1 MSVCRRKH
9 RMIMLKVALTGG
21 GRRCGMNVTTSDCL
35 KCCTEYGT
43 DIMLL
48 QLAVENG
55 CHAVSGL
62 CETGSGA
69 WSQLV
74 VGADMFHRPELYR
87 TDTNSTGTM
96 RMRMLMLRR
105 CCSCSFPTRRRD
117 DMLVPVVCLFC
128 SGPSQRHRGEQHS
141 GCDCSEAVLDAMMSV
156 HMRAGVRD

>member
-1 MSVCRRKH
+1 
-9 RMIMLKVALTGG
+9 
-21 GRRCGMNVTTSDCL
+21 MNVTTSDCL

-128 SGPSQRHRGEQHS
+128 SGPSQRHGDEQHS
-141 GCDCSEAVLDAMMSV
+141 GCDCSEAVLDEMMSV